1 VLAALRDPEPH
12 IREHALRLAEEFL
25 PQQKAIADAV
35 PALQHDPDARVRF
48 QLALTLGRVEGQRA
62 LETLAALATGG
73 GASDRWFRIAILSAA
88 ADRPFQLFE
97 RLSARDRGWQ
107 EPAFLTQ
114 LAALVGAKHDSREM
128 AALVSALPR
137 LDHPAAGLNG
147 LAGGLKLSAVHNLE
161 VPEAEAALARLIAGG
176 SGEVQNAAW
185 GVASYFELHTLL
197 PKASQEAKD
206 PKAPPALRAAAIR
219 ALRGAHFATV
229 QPVLR
234 TVLDSNPPPETQRAV
249 VEALASF
256 DDAAIGPLLLSYW
269 RIYQPAGRAAALE
282 ALLNTRERAS
292 LLLDAIDHREIP
304 AASLEVAA
312 RNRLLEYPDP
322 KVAARAKV
330 LLQTAGTDR
339 VKVVASYR
347 DVLKLTG
354 DPARGKQTLEKNC
367 GRCHLG
373 RRGRE
378 QVGPDLSGVNNKTK
392 EELLNSILNPSAA
405 IEPRYINYLI
415 TTRDG
420 RLHDGVIG
428 GETPGMITLRTG
440 SDEGDDLILRSNIV
454 EMRASSVSLMPEDLE
469 QSMSKQDLADV
480 IAYLRGGT

>member
-1 VLAALRDPEPH
+1 
-12 IREHALRLAEEFL
+12 
-25 PQQKAIADAV
+25 
-35 PALQHDPDARVRF
+35 
-48 QLALTLGRVEGQRA
+48 
-62 LETLAALATGG
+62 
-73 GASDRWFRIAILSAA
+73 
-88 ADRPFQLFE
+88 
-97 RLSARDRGWQ
+97 
-107 EPAFLTQ
+107 
-114 LAALVGAKHDSREM
+114 M
-128 AALVSALPR
+128 AALLSALPR

-176 SGEVQNAAW
+176 SGEVENAAW

-206 PKAPPALRAAAIR
+206 PRAPPALRAAAIR
-219 ALRGAHFATV
+219 ALRGARFATV

-234 TVLDSNPPPETQRAV
+234 AVLDSNPPAETQRVV

-282 ALLNTRERAS
+282 ALLKTRERAS

-322 KVAARAKV
+322 KLAARAKV

-347 DVLKLTG
+347 DVLRLAG